1 MLATAEDEF
10 LASKHRKK
18 KGGAMRK
25 SPKKRLGKE
34 VLPQRLLGPK
44 PFAVERLLAIC
55 ECILPVELRHLAH
68 GPQIHQEVATLTSL
82 RLLVKTVAVGGSLGG
97 TSRGAMSTSAFDK
110 LDAIKLKC
118 NVFDLETIEAVG
130 KSIGFKVSERLWEA
144 L

>member
-1 MLATAEDEF
+1 
-10 LASKHRKK
+10 
-18 KGGAMRK
+18 MRK

-55 ECILPVELRHLAH
+55 ECILPVELRHLAQ
-68 GPQIHQEVATLTSL
+68 GPQILQEVATLTSL
-82 RLLVKTVAVGGSLGG
+82 RLLVKTVAVGGSIGG
-97 TSRGAMSTSAFDK
+97 SARGAMSSSAFDK
-110 LDAIKLKC
+110 LDGIKLKC
-118 NVFDLETIEAVG
+118 NVFDLDTVEAVG